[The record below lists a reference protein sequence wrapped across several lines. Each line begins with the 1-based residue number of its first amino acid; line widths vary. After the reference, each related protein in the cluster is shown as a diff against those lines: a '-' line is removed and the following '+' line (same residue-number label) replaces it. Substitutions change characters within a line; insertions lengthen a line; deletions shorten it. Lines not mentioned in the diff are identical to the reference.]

1 MGADLNRERKHL
13 AEADRHVAQL
23 KRHIAKQ
30 AAIIQRLGLNGQPRE
45 QAKEMLAI
53 LENSLKI
60 IQRHRELVLE
70 AIRKAAAP
78 CRCLCVWG
86 RCPQPPLPCP

>member
-1 MGADLNRERKHL
+1 MGPLKKNIGRKIFSHDSLAVMGTDLNRERKHL

-45 QAKEMLAI
+45 QAKKC
-53 LENSLKI
+53 SRSWKI
-60 IQRHRELVLE
+60 
-70 AIRKAAAP
+70 AFS
-78 CRCLCVWG
+78 
-86 RCPQPPLPCP
+86 